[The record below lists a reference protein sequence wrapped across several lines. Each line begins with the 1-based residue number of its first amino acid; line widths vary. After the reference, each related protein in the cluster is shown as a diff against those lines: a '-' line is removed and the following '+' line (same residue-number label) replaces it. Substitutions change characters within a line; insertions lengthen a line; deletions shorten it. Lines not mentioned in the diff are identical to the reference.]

1 MRTPL
6 RSQIRNVVTSLRVKS
21 SRRRRFG
28 QPHHESATKQRRV
41 AERSVRKLVRPHVA
55 CCGNCDREDE
65 DRPACL
71 LRVLAPTAA
80 SRRRGAESASSAKR
94 RCTLADKEGVSSYD
108 R

>member
-55 CCGNCDREDE
+55 CCGNYDKADQDE
-65 DRPACL
+65 PDELKGAPL
-71 LRVLAPTAA
+71 TLVLGPGGP
-80 SRRRGAESASSAKR
+80 SGPRSVSQMDHGYRR
-94 RCTLADKEGVSSYD
+94 
-108 R
+108 